1 TVGRRS
7 PDTDDG
13 AHLILRVELD
23 RPYLADVGF
32 GNGLLEPIPL
42 EVGTYQQDFR
52 TYRLAQEG
60 ERWVLTNHL
69 PGGPRIDF
77 TLRPHRLSDF
87 AAYCTYLQTWPESWF
102 VTTT

>member
-1 TVGRRS
+1 MNGLFAWALEAIGFHVTRLASTVGRRS

-42 EVGTYQQDFR
+42 SVGTYQQDFR

-60 ERWVLTNHL
+60 E
-69 PGGPRIDF
+69 
-77 TLRPHRLSDF
+77 
-87 AAYCTYLQTWPESWF
+87 
-102 VTTT
+102 